1 MLVLGWTQIFQ
12 TLISVLP
19 EMDFTKI
26 AKYSLFYWRFWQFWA
41 IFGKTHEVSLLRHPD
56 VWSYIQ
62 KWTLIWNLIKIPTQ
76 IQLCCSRFEP
86 ITRTTSNPTFN
97 KGQNGGQKGQKQKW
111 WIDPLGTMW
120 WCKRLLDLVFLTNF
134 KFSSL
139 LFTGFWD
146 FL

>member
-56 VWSYIQ
+56 AKSYLQ
-62 KWTLIWNLIKIPTQ
+62 NW
-76 IQLCCSRFEP
+76 
-86 ITRTTSNPTFN
+86 TSNWTSYKSRLKFN
-97 KGQNGGQKGQKQKW
+97 YIIRGLN
-111 WIDPLGTMW
+111 P
-120 WCKRLLDLVFLTNF
+120 
-134 KFSSL
+134 SL
-139 LFTGFWD
+139 EQHPIQPSTKAKTEAKKAKNKSD
-146 FL
+146 E